1 GGAVLTDG
9 IHLLDR
15 IAWFAG
21 GDIVAVGGYLA
32 RNFQPGSI
40 EDTAL
45 MLLRISNGVTAEV
58 FFAWLSTPH
67 PYQCDLQVVGTRGT
81 VTIHTWWGY
90 ELHGETGLRKKVF
103 YTDEPMEQK
112 ILNGLIGEVTEF
124 YESIRDNREPNP
136 SVEETT
142 KALRVILTF
151 YTVANQEK
159 IVPLI

>member
-1 GGAVLTDG
+1 
-9 IHLLDR
+9 
-15 IAWFAG
+15 
-21 GDIVAVGGYLA
+21 
-32 RNFQPGSI
+32 
-40 EDTAL
+40 
-45 MLLRISNGVTAEV
+45 
-58 FFAWLSTPH
+58 
-67 PYQCDLQVVGTRGT
+67 
-81 VTIHTWWGY
+81 
-90 ELHGETGLRKKVF
+90 
-103 YTDEPMEQK
+103 MEQK